1 MATNPDNPDEATNT
15 ASINSTQK
23 NSIVEA
29 VLKTINEF
37 YIFPEIAG
45 KIDELVREK
54 LKLGAYEHI
63 QKLDDFTQTLTTD
76 LRMINGDNHLL
87 VFPYTPLDVVES
99 ELSEGDDD
107 DDFDEMRAINYGF
120 QHAEILSGNIGYL
133 NITMFTDPV
142 RGGFA
147 AVATMNFL
155 AGVDALIIDLR
166 DNGGGWGNMVALIC
180 SYFFKES
187 THLTSN
193 YYRKED
199 VTEQSW
205 TSSYVQGPRL
215 LETPLFILTSSST
228 FSAAEEFAYVLK
240 HLGRATIIGE
250 RTRGGAHPIDYRA
263 FPELAVKVMVPSAR
277 SINPVT
283 GSNWEGTGVEPDIEV
298 DADQALEISYI
309 KALKGLLKSD
319 HPTEKSTILEW
330 SLSSVEAG
338 IQPIQI
344 NETKLKSYAGQY
356 GDITIQMRE
365 GTLVYQRNGR
375 RPYRLVPIGVDLF
388 KAGKNTMFVQYARD
402 EHDEISGVTT
412 TFNDGYVIHRERS

>member
-1 MATNPDNPDEATNT
+1 MATIPDNPDKATNT

-23 NSIVEA
+23 NLIVEA
-29 VLKTINEF
+29 VLKTINEL

-76 LRMINGDNHLL
+76 LRIINGDNHLL
-87 VFPYTPLDVVES
+87 VFPYTPPDVVES
-99 ELSEGDDD
+99 ELGEGDDD
-107 DDFDEMRAINYGF
+107 DDFDEMKAINYGF

-142 RGGFA
+142 RGGFT
-147 AVATMNFL
+147 AVAALNFL

-193 YYRKED
+193 YYRQED

-250 RTRGGAHPIDYRA
+250 RTRGGAHPIDYHA

-309 KALKGLLKSD
+309 MALKGLLKSD

-356 GDITIQMRE
+356 GDITIQMSE
-365 GTLVYQRNGR
+365 GTLVYQRDGR
-375 RPYRLVPIGVDLF
+375 RPYRLVPIGDDLF